1 MLIRG
6 KSKSTTDNIFKKTIY
21 AWYPIA
27 FIEYILAAK
36 HKVNYTNLMLYQSND
51 YKKVER

>member
-1 MLIRG
+1 MLIKG
-6 KSKSTTDNIFKKTIY
+6 NSKSTTDNIFKKTIY

-36 HKVNYTNLMLYQSND
+36 HKLNYTNLMLYQSND